1 MSKRSRILLALPFVI
16 ALGVMGCGDGNP
28 AAPTGDTVP
37 PAAVL
42 DLDVTISGTVGAPAV
57 SLSWAAGSEVD
68 LAGYNVYRSKDNQA
82 ATLVGVETA
91 TNFVDTNVVTG
102 SAYRY
107 EVSSVDTSGNES
119 VHVYSATV
127 VLGQRRHT
135 DTTTE

>member
-28 AAPTGDTVP
+28 AAPTGDTVA

-42 DLDVTISGTVGAPAV
+42 DLDVAVTGSVGSQSV
-57 SLSWAAGSEVD
+57 SVSWAAGTEPD
-68 LAGYNVYRSKDNQA
+68 LAGYNVYRSKDGQA
-82 ATLVGVETA
+82 TTLVGVETA
-91 TNFVDTNVVTG
+91 ANFVDTNVATG

-119 VHVYSATV
+119 VRVLSATV
-127 VLGQRRHT
+127 VLDQRRHT
-135 DTTTE
+135 DSTTE